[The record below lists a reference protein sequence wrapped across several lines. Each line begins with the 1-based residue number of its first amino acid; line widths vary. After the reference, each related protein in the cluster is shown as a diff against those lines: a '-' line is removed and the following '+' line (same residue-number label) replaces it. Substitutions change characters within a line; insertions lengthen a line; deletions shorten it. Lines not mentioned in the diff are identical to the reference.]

1 MKKMILIVVAG
12 CAMLV
17 AVFLMMTSVPSDP
30 KASGIGV
37 KTGVISEITFDRRT
51 KDINMK
57 LDDGVVY
64 YINRGIKDGTDTDS
78 MRRALSGKLVK
89 ITFYE
94 PGFDIIALITKE
106 KSRHVYTL
114 EAVVGA

>member
-12 CAMLV
+12 FAMLV
-17 AVFLMMTSVPSDP
+17 AVFLMMISVPDDPAASD
-30 KASGIGV
+30 IGV
-37 KTGVISEITFDRRT
+37 KTDVISEINFDHRT

-78 MRRALSGKLVK
+78 MRQALSGKLVK

-94 PGFDIIALITKE
+94 PRFDLIALITKG
-106 KSRHVYTL
+106 KIRHVYTIKPAL
-114 EAVVGA
+114 GS